1 VVGLA
6 RGDVAQL
13 VASNDPAFADA
24 SEHDDRGVGLRIMRD
39 VDAQAAESLLKL
51 AEDSG
56 PGLRGVDANALFA
69 QLEHRYDD
77 LLAALQWFI
86 DNGRTDDALRL
97 AIALAPV
104 WMAHKRL
111 DEGLA
116 WFDKALAAEGGGDLT
131 RGHAYFQAGLL
142 AFWPG
147 LDERASELHGKALAI
162 GRQTGDPTVTAL
174 ALAGLARV
182 ALRSGNAADIK
193 EARWL
198 CREAM
203 TITEGTDDRIG
214 RSNAMHVLGV
224 AAQMA
229 GDFDEARELMTQRI
243 ALAREAGNLATVS
256 SEAGN
261 LSMVERQLGNLDEA
275 EALAREALE
284 IDYRRGDEWAMPY
297 KVSGI
302 AAVATDRGDFDR
314 AATLVGAAE
323 AMMEREKADW
333 PPDERPHYERMLA
346 RIPRALGE
354 DEFERIRAIGRAMS
368 NDEAVAFALGAPPTG

>member
-1 VVGLA
+1 M
-6 RGDVAQL
+6 
-13 VASNDPAFADA
+13 
-24 SEHDDRGVGLRIMRD
+24 RI
-39 VDAQAAESLLKL
+39 VDAQTAESLLTF
-51 AEDSG
+51 AEEAG

-69 QLEHRYDD
+69 RLEDKYDD

-86 DNGRTDDALRL
+86 DNGRTDDSLRL

-111 DEGLA
+111 DEGLE
-116 WFDKALAAEGGGDLT
+116 WFDKALAGEGGPDIT
-131 RGHAYFQAGLL
+131 RGNAYFQAGLL

-147 LDERASELHGKALAI
+147 YDERSSELHGKALAI

-174 ALAGLARV
+174 ALTGLARI
-182 ALRSGNAADIK
+182 ALRSGNAPDIK

-214 RSNAMHVLGV
+214 RGNAMHVLGV

-229 GDFDEARELMTQRI
+229 GDFAEARDLMTQRI
-243 ALAREAGNLATVS
+243 ALARETGNLATVS

-261 LSMVERQLGNLDEA
+261 LSMVERQLGNLDAA
-275 EALAREALE
+275 EALAKEALE
-284 IDYRRGDEWAMPY
+284 IDHRRGDEWAMPY

-302 AAVATDRGDFDR
+302 AAVATERGDFDR

-323 AMMEREKADW
+323 AMMEREKAEW

-346 RIPRALGE
+346 RLPRALGE
-354 DEFERIRAIGRAMS
+354 QEFERVRAAGRAMS
-368 NDEAVAFALGAPPTG
+368 NDEAVTYALGSLPAG

>member
-1 VVGLA
+1 
-6 RGDVAQL
+6 
-13 VASNDPAFADA
+13 
-24 SEHDDRGVGLRIMRD
+24 MRN

-51 AEDSG
+51 AEQAG

-69 QLEHRYDD
+69 QLEHKYDD
-77 LLAALQWFI
+77 LLAALGWFI

-116 WFDKALAAEGGGDLT
+116 WFDKALAAPGGNDIT
-131 RGHAYFQAGLL
+131 RGNAYFQAGLL

-147 LDERASELHGKALAI
+147 YDERASELHGKALAI

-174 ALAGLARV
+174 ALTGLARL

-203 TITEGTDDRIG
+203 TITEGTPGSPG

-229 GDFDEARELMTQRI
+229 GDFDEAREFMTKRI

-261 LSMVERQLGNLDEA
+261 LSMVERQVGNLDEA

-284 IDYRRGDEWAMPY
+284 IDFRRGDEWAMPY
-297 KVSGI
+297 KISGI
-302 AAVATDRGDFDR
+302 AAVWTDRGDFDR

-333 PPDERPHYERMLA
+333 PPDERPHYERMLT
-346 RIPRALGE
+346 RLPRALGE
-354 DEFERIRAIGRAMS
+354 KEFERVRAKGRELS
-368 NDEAVAFALGAPPTG
+368 NVDAVAFALADRPAPED